1 MCPSA
6 HKILC
11 GKFPSKSGVF
21 VSPGTVEVL
30 QSNPAELNSQISLGF
45 PVHLPNLQAGKPD
58 VGLRTFTTAGELLW
72 FCSLW
77 VTHPTG
83 LGFDFTVVVLLLSLD
98 VVSFFGGCQ
107 CPSVSGGS
115 AASCDFGALRGGE
128 THTSFYSAILSQ
140 KEILHFL

>member
-1 MCPSA
+1 MGLGLWTVLGWP
-6 HKILC
+6 
-11 GKFPSKSGVF
+11 KSSFG
-21 VSPGTVEVL
+21 PI
-30 QSNPAELNSQISLGF
+30 PWAF
-45 PVHLPNLQAGKPD
+45 PVPLLDPQAGKPD

-115 AASCDFGALRGGE
+115 AASCDFGALAGGDE
-128 THTSFYSAILSQ
+128 RTSFCSRVFVQICLDSHSCIHR
-140 KEILHFL
+140 KS